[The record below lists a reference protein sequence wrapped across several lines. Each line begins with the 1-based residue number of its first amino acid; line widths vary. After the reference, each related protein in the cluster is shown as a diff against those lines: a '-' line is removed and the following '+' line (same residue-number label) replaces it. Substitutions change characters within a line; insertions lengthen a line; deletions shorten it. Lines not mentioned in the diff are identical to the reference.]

1 MNFRTILEPKAGA
14 ISEELKTSII
24 DTKDNTDI
32 IQEQLLVLMDAIAEL
47 YETVALG
54 GE

>member
-1 MNFRTILEPKAGA
+1 MRRVYEIKDEIKGPIAEIKENIL
-14 ISEELKTSII
+14 